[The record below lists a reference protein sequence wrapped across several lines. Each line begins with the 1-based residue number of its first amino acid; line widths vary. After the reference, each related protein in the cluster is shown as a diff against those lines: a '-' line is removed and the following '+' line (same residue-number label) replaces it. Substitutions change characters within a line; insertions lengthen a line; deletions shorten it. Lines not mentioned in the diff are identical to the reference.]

1 MRCTMTGQFKSIS
14 DFAEQWGI
22 SPRTVRNMCAKG
34 KILGAEKIGRDWI
47 IPANAE
53 RPKDGR
59 VTSGE
64 YINWRNKKEVIAIW
78 HREQ

>member
-1 MRCTMTGQFKSIS
+1 MTGQFKSIS
-14 DFAEQWGI
+14 DFAKQWGI

>member
-1 MRCTMTGQFKSIS
+1 MTEQFKLIS

-47 IPANAE
+47 IPGNAE

-59 VTSGE
+59 VTRGE
-64 YINWRNKKEVIAIW
+64 YINWRNKKEEVKNG
-78 HREQ
+78 

>member
-1 MRCTMTGQFKSIS
+1 MPEQFKSIS

-22 SPRTVRNMCAKG
+22 SPRTVRNMCAKR
-34 KILGAEKIGRDWI
+34 KIPGAEKIGRDWI

-59 VTSGE
+59 ITSGE
-64 YINWRNKKEVIAIW
+64 INWRNKKEEVTNG
-78 HREQ
+78 

>member
-1 MRCTMTGQFKSIS
+1 MPEQFKSIS

-34 KILGAEKIGRDWI
+34 KIPGAEKIGRDWI

-53 RPKDGR
+53 RPNDGR
-59 VTSGE
+59 ITSGE
-64 YINWRNKKEVIAIW
+64 INWRNKKEEVTNG
-78 HREQ
+78 

>member
-1 MRCTMTGQFKSIS
+1 MGCLMTGQFKSIS

-34 KILGAEKIGRDWI
+34 KIPGSEKIGRDWI
-47 IPANAE
+47 IPSNTE

-59 VTSGE
+59 ITSGE
-64 YINWRNKKEVIAIW
+64 YVNWRNKKEEV
-78 HREQ
+78 